1 VIVKLIKPHTDAGRD
16 YKPGDTLDVDE
27 ATARWL
33 IAHGVAEA
41 APEPEP
47 KKPTRKGD

>member
-1 VIVKLIKPHTDAGRD
+1 VIVKLIQPHTNAGQD
-16 YKPGDTLDVDE
+16 YQPGDMLDVDE
-27 ATARWL
+27 STARWL
-33 IAHGVAEA
+33 IERGVAEA